1 MNSID
6 TERLATSHEYAGFG
20 VRFFATIIDALIL
33 MLITYPLLYLIYG
46 TYYSQSDEIFM
57 GFADFLLSCALPFVG
72 TIAFWMYKSA
82 TPGKLSLK
90 LTVVDA
96 KTGGKLTLQQSIIR
110 YIGYI
115 ISALPL
121 FLGYLWV
128 AFDPKKQA
136 LHDKLAGSV
145 VIRPKDSGVSEVI
158 FSSENT

>member
-1 MNSID
+1 
-6 TERLATSHEYAGFG
+6 
-20 VRFFATIIDALIL
+20 

-57 GFADFLLSCALPFVG
+57 GFADFLLSCALPFAG

-82 TPGKLSLK
+82 TPGKMSLK
-90 LTVVDA
+90 QAVVDA
-96 KTGGKLTLQQSIIR
+96 NTGGKLTVQQSVIR
-110 YIGYI
+110 YIGCI

-121 FLGYLWV
+121 LLEYSWV

-145 VIRPKDSGVSEVI
+145 VIRSEDSGISDVI
-158 FSSENT
+158 FSNKSA